1 MPGNDRSGDRFID
14 VQAVA
19 KVYDTGRSKVE
30 AIHLASFQVA
40 KGEFVAI
47 LGPSGCGKST
57 LLMMAAGLETITSGR
72 IDIAGQP
79 MTGPRTSIG
88 VMFQD
93 STLLPWKSV
102 LENILFPIR
111 ILRRP

>member
-14 VQAVA
+14 VQTVA

-30 AIHLASFQVA
+30 AIHHASFEVA

-57 LLMMAAGLETITSGR
+57 LADDGGRAGDVTSR
-72 IDIAGQP
+72 PDRIAG
-79 MTGPRTSIG
+79 GSR
-88 VMFQD
+88 
-93 STLLPWKSV
+93 
-102 LENILFPIR
+102 
-111 ILRRP
+111 